1 MQFLKN
7 LLASCLGT
15 MLAMTIM
22 VVVFFLVIVSALV
35 GSATEEVAEI
45 KDDSILHLVL
55 DKPIMERSSSE
66 VSPFDFSAV
75 SGEDGLGLNQVLA
88 TIQRAK
94 DDPKIKGIFFE
105 PKNVAAAPSSLLDIF
120 HALADFSTS
129 GKWVVSYAENYTQGA
144 YYLASAGGEV
154 YMSPQGMFDWRG
166 MNLEIMYYKKLMD
179 QWLIDAQVVRG
190 PNNTFKSAVE
200 PYIYDHMTPENREQL
215 GVLAEDM
222 WRIML
227 DGISSRRN
235 IPVDELD
242 RYADTLE
249 FVNTQRTIE
258 SNILDGL
265 KYYDEILAILKTKKG
280 LDVEDKDSK
289 LNLVDFADYQA
300 SMAGGEALDE
310 LNDLKQSKVAVVYAV
325 GAIESGE
332 GDDQT
337 IGSDRIAKALRD
349 ARLDDDVKAI
359 VLRVN
364 SPGGSAL
371 ASDIIWRETE
381 LIKVSGKPFLVSMGD
396 YAASGGYYI
405 ACNADRIYA
414 NPNTITGSIGVFGVI
429 PNLKEFLDQKVGI
442 TFDRY
447 ETNPHADALSIFKP
461 LDTLERSAMNAMIS
475 QIYDEFTSKVAS
487 GRHMLQSDVD
497 SIARGRVW
505 SGEDALSIGL
515 VDELGDLDA
524 CIAAAAQKAGLTDY
538 KRVDMPAMIDPLEK
552 LIRDLKSN
560 RSRAVLGML
569 LGTEFKRYGQMYN
582 GLNMEGP
589 QARLPFIM
597 QVH

>member
-1 MQFLKN
+1 
-7 LLASCLGT
+7 
-15 MLAMTIM
+15 
-22 VVVFFLVIVSALV
+22 
-35 GSATEEVAEI
+35 
-45 KDDSILHLVL
+45 
-55 DKPIMERSSSE
+55 
-66 VSPFDFSAV
+66 
-75 SGEDGLGLNQVLA
+75 
-88 TIQRAK
+88 
-94 DDPKIKGIFFE
+94 
-105 PKNVAAAPSSLLDIF
+105 
-120 HALADFSTS
+120 
-129 GKWVVSYAENYTQGA
+129 
-144 YYLASAGGEV
+144 
-154 YMSPQGMFDWRG
+154 
-166 MNLEIMYYKKLMD
+166 
-179 QWLIDAQVVRG
+179 
-190 PNNTFKSAVE
+190 SAVE

-227 DGISSRRN
+227 DGISSKRN
-235 IPVDELD
+235 IPVEELD

-249 FVNTQRTIE
+249 FVNAQRTIE
-258 SNILDGL
+258 SNIIDGL

-289 LNLVDFADYQA
+289 LNLVDFADYQQA
-300 SMAGGEALDE
+300 ISGGEAMEE
-310 LNDLKQSKVAVVYAV
+310 LKDLKQSKVAVVYAV

-332 GDDQT
+332 GNDQT
-337 IGSDRIAKALRD
+337 IGSDRIAKALRE
-349 ARLDDDVKAI
+349 ARLDEDVKAI

-381 LIKVSGKPFLVSMGD
+381 LIKVSGKPFFVSMGD

-429 PNLKEFLDQKVGI
+429 PNLKAFLDEKIGI

-447 ETNPHADALSIFKP
+447 ETNPHADAISIFKP
-461 LDTLERSAMNAMIS
+461 MDTLERAAMNSMIS

-505 SGEDALSIGL
+505 SGEDALTIGL
-515 VDELGDLDA
+515 VDELGDLNA
-524 CIAAAAQKAGLTDY
+524 CIVAAAQNAGLTDY
-538 KRVDMPAMIDPLEK
+538 KRVDMPTMIDPLDK
-552 LIRDLKSN
+552 LIQDLKTN
-560 RSRAVLGML
+560 RSRAVLGL
-569 LGTEFKRYGQMYN
+569 ALGRELQGYERIYE
-582 GLNMEGP
+582 GLKMEGP